1 MGRLG
6 RGRRFHGT
14 SRVTNAYNPLITKLA
29 LAQQNARLAVSFVR
43 LAVFCAIGQ
52 QPRSSESSSTELTR
66 TRPRQSSPNSTVAWE
81 RRR

>member
-52 QPRSSESSSTELTR
+52 
-66 TRPRQSSPNSTVAWE
+66 
-81 RRR
+81 